1 MAAEQGAYPTATG
14 EQPIATVEAKRR
26 SSPLGPLRNRNFSLL
41 FWGQLISVLGDQA
54 YSLAL
59 PWTVLVVTGD
69 PRQMAVV
76 LAAEALPRVL
86 FLLIGGALADRLSP
100 RVVML
105 AADLGRA
112 AVVGALGVV
121 LLSGL
126 PPLWVVALLAA
137 LQGVGSGLFLPG
149 TQALLPRTVDADN
162 LTAANGLMQSTQFLS
177 LTLGPVLGGVATA
190 AQAVLA
196 FLADAVSFLISAL
209 TLFGIQLP
217 ARQASTSSEAQA
229 AATPIV
235 VADATEGV
243 ENVAAAEVAAQKSGL
258 FGDIGAGIGY
268 AFGHPLL
275 RTTMAVTVLANF
287 AVSGAFN
294 VALVVMINQLTHD
307 ALTLGLVLG
316 ALGVGGIIGG
326 LGAGLLGRLR
336 RRGIV
341 ALVLWLF
348 EALTIAAIPFAAESA
363 VQLPFGLGTL
373 VQGIQPLQALSTAT
387 RIELIAALFA
397 ITGFILSIGDTML
410 LTIMQQRIAPEYL
423 ARVFSVQFVAGGITQ
438 PLSLLV
444 AGYVV
449 VAYGPGAAFLVAAA
463 LFLVAILIGFSSRA
477 LREV

>member
-1 MAAEQGAYPTATG
+1 MAAEQGAYATTTGAQSLATAET
-14 EQPIATVEAKRR
+14 KRR
-26 SSPLGPLRNRNFSLL
+26 SGPLGPLRGRNFSLL

-59 PWTVLVVTGD
+59 PWTVLIVTGD
-69 PRQMAVV
+69 PQQMAIV

-112 AVVGALGVV
+112 AVVGALGVA

-126 PPLWVVALLAA
+126 PPLWVVTVLAA

-149 TQALLPRTVDADN
+149 TQALLPRTVDADD
-162 LTAANGLMQSTQFLS
+162 LPAANGLMQITQFLS

-196 FLADAVSFLISAL
+196 FLGDAVSFLISAL
-209 TLFGIQLP
+209 TLFGIRLP
-217 ARQASTSSEAQA
+217 ARQAS
-229 AATPIV
+229 AATQASPTSTI
-235 VADATEGV
+235 VADAIEGV
-243 ENVAAAEVAAQKSGL
+243 EDVAAAEVVAQKSGL
-258 FGDIGAGIGY
+258 FSEIGAGIRY

-275 RTTMAVTVLANF
+275 RTTMVVTVLGNF
-287 AVSGAFN
+287 AVSGTFN
-294 VALVVMINQLTHD
+294 VALIVLINHLTHN
-307 ALTLGLVLG
+307 ALALGLVFG

-326 LGAGLLGRLR
+326 LGAALLGRLR
-336 RRGIV
+336 RRGVV
-341 ALVLWLF
+341 ALVFWIF
-348 EALTIAAIPFAAESA
+348 EALAIAAIPFAAGSIA
-363 VQLPFGLGTL
+363 QLPFGLDTL
-373 VQGIQPLQALSTAT
+373 TSGIQPLQTLSADG
-387 RIELIAALFA
+387 RIGVIAALLA
-397 ITGFILSIGDTML
+397 LMGFILAIGDTMF

-423 ARVFSVQFVAGGITQ
+423 ARVFSVQFFAGGIAQ
-438 PLSLLV
+438 PLSLLL

-449 VAYGPGAAFLVAAA
+449 VVYGPGAAFLAAA
-463 LFLVAILIGFSSRA
+463 ILFLVAILICLSSRA